1 MAETTAIAAP
11 KPQGGKPATARFAR
25 RKEAVLAAAIEVLNK
40 EGLKGMTLAG
50 VAAKVDLT
58 TTSITYYYRRKE
70 LLAVDCFLHGLRRLE
85 AMIAVAAREPDLPGR
100 IGALLDAHLGLQ
112 ARVRRGAEPPM
123 TIFSDVRAL
132 SDEHRAPV
140 ADAYRALFGKVQAMF
155 AAPGYEHLDLLA
167 RAARAHMLLEQLY
180 WSSAWLSRYDVEDF
194 ARLRARMFDLLAH
207 GLAGQGRPFAP
218 MPLSITPRLAEPARE
233 TFLRAATPLI
243 NERSYRGAS
252 VSDIA
257 ASLNLTKGSFYHHME
272 AKDDVVVACFD
283 RTFEV
288 IRATQEAALA
298 AAPDQWT
305 ALSSAV
311 AALISRQVTPEGLL
325 LRFSALQALP
335 EGVRA
340 SAVWRADRVSQR
352 FASMI
357 ADGAADGS
365 IRPVDP
371 FIAAQMV
378 SAAVNAAADM
388 IAWTDGLTPERI
400 TDIYA
405 RPALTGLLTA

>member
-1 MAETTAIAAP
+1 MADSADISAP
-11 KPQGGKPATARFAR
+11 PRPATARFER

-40 EGLKGMTLAG
+40 EGLKGMTLADVG
-50 VAAKVDLT
+50 AKVDLT
-58 TTSITYYYRRKE
+58 TTSVTYYYRRKE
-70 LLAVDCFLHGLRRLE
+70 LLAVDCFLHGLGRLDAMVE
-85 AMIAVAAREPDLPGR
+85 AAGRETELAGR
-100 IGALLDAHLGLQ
+100 IGALLDQHLALQ
-112 ARVRRGAEPPM
+112 TRVRAKAEPPL

-140 ADAYRALFGKVQAMF
+140 AEAYRALFDKVQALF
-155 AAPGYEHLDLLA
+155 AAPGYFRLDRLA

-194 ARLRARMFDLLAH
+194 PRLRARMFDILCK
-207 GLAGQGRPFAP
+207 GLAGPGRAFAP
-218 MPLSITPRLAEPARE
+218 TPLAIAPRLGDPASE

-252 VSDIA
+252 VSGIA
-257 ASLNLTKGSFYHHME
+257 ARLNLTKGSFYHHME
-272 AKDDVVVACFD
+272 AKDDIVVACFD

-298 AAPDQWT
+298 GASDQWQ

-311 AALISRQVTPEGLL
+311 ASLVARQAEPDGLL

-335 EGVRA
+335 ETMRA

-371 FIAAQMV
+371 FLAAQMV
-378 SAAVNAAADM
+378 SAAVNAAADL
-388 IAWTDGLTPERI
+388 IAWTDGLTPERV
-400 TDIYA
+400 TDAYA
-405 RPALTGLLTA
+405 RPALMGLLAA

>member
-1 MAETTAIAAP
+1 MADSADIATP
-11 KPQGGKPATARFAR
+11 PKPATARFER

-40 EGLKGMTLAG
+40 EGLKGMTLAD

-58 TTSITYYYRRKE
+58 TTSVTYYYRRKE

-85 AMIAVAAREPDLPGR
+85 AMVEAAGREEELASR
-100 IGALLDAHLGLQ
+100 IGALLDEHLALQ
-112 ARVRRGAEPPM
+112 TRVRAKAEPPL

-140 ADAYRALFGKVQAMF
+140 AEAYRALFDKVQALF
-155 AAPGYEHLDLLA
+155 AAPGYFHLDRLA

-194 ARLRARMFDLLAH
+194 PRLRARMFDILCK
-207 GLAGQGRPFAP
+207 GLAAPGRAFAP
-218 MPLSITPRLAEPARE
+218 TPLDIAPRQADAATE

-252 VSDIA
+252 VSGIA
-257 ASLNLTKGSFYHHME
+257 ARLNLTKGSFYHHME
-272 AKDDVVVACFD
+272 AKDDIVVACFD

-298 AAPDQWT
+298 AAPDQWA
-305 ALSSAV
+305 ALSSSV
-311 AALISRQVTPEGLL
+311 ASLVSRQAEPDGLL

-371 FIAAQMV
+371 FLAAQMV
-378 SAAVNAAADM
+378 SAAVNAAADL
-388 IAWTDGLTPERI
+388 IAWTDGLTPQQV

-405 RPALTGLLTA
+405 RPALTGLLTP